1 MLRQMLEQRASIGQ
15 SWHVSQAPPGSIV
28 RGYGDTYAGEDVDPE
43 IALSVTA
50 WIAGTRILGE
60 GVSSLPLILYRRLK
74 GGGKERAVD
83 HPYYNLLH
91 DAPNP
96 EHPSM
101 VFRELLQNSL
111 VLCGNAYAQKV
122 YNGAGR
128 IIELWPL
135 RGDRMRVERIGG
147 RRVYHYLTARGAQR
161 DFNAE
166 EILHIPG
173 FGFDGLVGYSL
184 VYLARHAIALSIA
197 LEKYGSKF
205 FANGAWPGI
214 VLEHPKRLTQE
225 AQDNLKDSFM
235 ESHGGTDQSHGV
247 FIAEEGM
254 KATQMDLSPETSQM
268 VETRRFQVAEV
279 ARILRIPLAML
290 EEHTASATYASVEQF
305 MLSYVNHTLRPWLVR
320 WEQMLSLSLL
330 TPAER
335 KEIFFEHLI
344 DGLLRGDAQGRATA
358 LNTQRNAGVLN
369 ADEWREIEN
378 RNPLPNGE
386 GQIFWRPL
394 NMANVDDQKRAFEPL
409 FQEIANRITR
419 REIHDLR
426 EAGRKFQ
433 KKPLEEWNAWL
444 SAFYAEH
451 REFIERA
458 FQPAVEAL
466 AGALG
471 QPVPD
476 VRLLAADYA
485 GRNLRSLQA
494 VRELDDIDLS
504 LTPFEKEFPYH
515 LTTRAFALFEKDVQV
530 VTEKP

>member
-1 MLRQMLEQRASIGQ
+1 MLRQMIEQRASIGQ
-15 SWHVSQAPPGSIV
+15 SWHVSQVPPGSIV

-74 GGGKERAVD
+74 AGGKERAVD
-83 HPYYNLLH
+83 HPYYDLLH
-91 DAPNP
+91 SAPNP
-96 EHPSM
+96 EHTSM
-101 VFRELLQNSL
+101 VFRELQQNSL

-122 YNGAGR
+122 YNNAGR

-135 RGDRMRVERIGG
+135 RGDRMNVERAGG
-147 RRVYHYLTARGAQR
+147 RRVYHYTTAKGAQR
-161 DFNAE
+161 DFSAE

-173 FGFDGLVGYSL
+173 FGYDGLVGYSL

-197 LEKYGSKF
+197 LEKYGSKY

-214 VLEHPKRLTQE
+214 ILEHPKRLSPE
-225 AQDNLKDSFM
+225 AHDNLVDSFT
-235 ESHGGTDQSHGV
+235 EAHGGTDQAHGV
-247 FIAEEGM
+247 FVAEEGM
-254 KATQMDLSPETSQM
+254 KAVPTDLSPEKSQM
-268 VETRRFQVAEV
+268 VETRRFQIAEV
-279 ARILRIPLAML
+279 ARILRIPLCML
-290 EEHTASATYASVEQF
+290 EEHEASATYASVEQF

-335 KEIFFEHLI
+335 KEYFFEHLI

-358 LNTQRNAGVLN
+358 LNIQRNAGVLN
-369 ADEWREIEN
+369 ADEWREFEN

-386 GQIFWRPL
+386 GQAFWRPL
-394 NMANVDDQKRAFEPL
+394 NMANIDDQKRAFAPL
-409 FQEIANRITR
+409 FGEIANRIAR
-419 REIHDLR
+419 REVHDLR

-444 SAFYAEH
+444 TAFYTEH
-451 REFIERA
+451 QEFIERA

-471 QPVPD
+471 KPVPD
-476 VRLLAADYA
+476 VRRLAADYA

-494 VRELDDIDLS
+494 VRELDALE
-504 LTPFEKEFPYH
+504 LPLAAFEKELPDH
-515 LTTRAFALFEKDVQV
+515 LTTRAFDLFKKEL
-530 VTEKP
+530 